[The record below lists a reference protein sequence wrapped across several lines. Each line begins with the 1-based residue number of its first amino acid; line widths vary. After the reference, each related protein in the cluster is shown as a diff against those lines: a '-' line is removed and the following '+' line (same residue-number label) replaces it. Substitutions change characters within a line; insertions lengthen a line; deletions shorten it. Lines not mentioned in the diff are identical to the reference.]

1 MPINIYVYIIE
12 SMYSYSDSSIVIIM
26 INSMFSFSKTYI
38 VGVEACCI
46 GNSCLKQTNFR
57 ALIDSGTSFTFLP
70 DEVYEKITK
79 EVDIFIL
86 NNVMY
91 SHYQGLMQLSLIV

>member
-1 MPINIYVYIIE
+1 MPTYIYILLNLIE
-12 SMYSYSDSSIVIIM
+12 SIYSYPVSLIVIIM

-46 GNSCLKQTNFR
+46 ENSCLKQTNFR

-70 DEVYEKITK
+70 DEVYEKTTK
-79 EVDIFIL
+79 EVVIFIEQRR
-86 NNVMY
+86 Y
-91 SHYQGLMQLSLIV
+91 SHYQGLM